1 MRNKFDFRVLLVF
14 ILITVLMFIGVLRLY
29 KISTD
34 TKLAARQYSNSFR
47 LKLGNIRGSIF
58 DKDLNAITNNSF
70 KYVAVVSPTPLGIS
84 AISAYLAEDER
95 LKDVTDTLRAGKPV
109 AVMVD
114 NEIESPAIKCV
125 KIYDNTV
132 ENYYPAQL
140 IGYTD
145 AQNHGVSG
153 IEAAYDELLFTDTS
167 IDAVYAMDTFGNVL
181 NGVECEI
188 LGDTSLYKSGIAL
201 TIDSGIQKATEKAM
215 QGVSCGAAVVSEVG
229 SGKIRAMVSNPNF
242 EIGNVAEYLEK
253 ENSPLVNRALSS
265 YNVGSAFKP
274 CVAAAMLENGT
285 ENYSIYCSGSA
296 EIDSHKFSC
305 HKKSG
310 HGWVNLCEALTQSC
324 NVFFYNISN
333 ILGADN
339 VYNAASIFGF
349 GKEIDLGGIK
359 TAAGSITERQ
369 RLSSSSTAL
378 ANLSIGQGELLL
390 SPVSIIPLYEAIAN
404 GGVYYMPTIIEG
416 TVNKGVLSEKKQSV
430 PTYAF
435 SKNTAEILRKH
446 LINVVEN
453 GTGKAANPTLCTAG
467 GKTATAE
474 TGWRKN
480 GQLIQNSWFCG
491 FFPAENP
498 KYVVAVLIEDEKANG
513 TAGAP
518 IFKKIADEI
527 MQFSTK

>member
-1 MRNKFDFRVLLVF
+1 M
-14 ILITVLMFIGVLRLY
+14 
-29 KISTD
+29 
-34 TKLAARQYSNSFR
+34 
-47 LKLGNIRGSIF
+47 
-58 DKDLNAITNNSF
+58 
-70 KYVAVVSPTPLGIS
+70 
-84 AISAYLAEDER
+84 
-95 LKDVTDTLRAGKPV
+95 
-109 AVMVD
+109 
-114 NEIESPAIKCV
+114 
-125 KIYDNTV
+125 
-132 ENYYPAQL
+132 
-140 IGYTD
+140 
-145 AQNHGVSG
+145 
-153 IEAAYDELLFTDTS
+153 
-167 IDAVYAMDTFGNVL
+167 
-181 NGVECEI
+181 
-188 LGDTSLYKSGIAL
+188 
-201 TIDSGIQKATEKAM
+201 
-215 QGVSCGAAVVSEVG
+215 
-229 SGKIRAMVSNPNF
+229 
-242 EIGNVAEYLEK
+242 EK
-253 ENSPLVNRALSS
+253 ENSPLVNRAISS

-305 HKKSG
+305 HKKTG

-491 FFPAENP
+491 FFPADNP

-527 MQFSTK
+527 MQLSIK